1 MALCIKFD
9 RTNKK
14 KVRTEMELSLIRAES
29 SRHAELQ
36 AAEQKESFLLIQ
48 LMKIKQSC
56 RK

>member
-1 MALCIKFD
+1 
-9 RTNKK
+9 
-14 KVRTEMELSLIRAES
+14 MELSLIRAES